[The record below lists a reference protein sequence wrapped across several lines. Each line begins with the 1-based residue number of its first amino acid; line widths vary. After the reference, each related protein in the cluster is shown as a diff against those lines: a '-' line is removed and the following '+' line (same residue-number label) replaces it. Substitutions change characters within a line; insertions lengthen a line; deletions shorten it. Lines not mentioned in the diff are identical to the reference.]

1 MRIKTGPRFL
11 VHLLLMLC
19 GSLLLTLLVLPPNEV
34 LWTNPTL
41 VLSNMLPILIVMLA
55 IYSVCGRVFSTLGI
69 VSLLTVGIRYLH
81 NQKLAVLEI
90 PLTINDALLSSQVL
104 ASPGLVLSYLGWPT
118 IFGICIFV
126 LLMLAVFFKETT
138 VVRGRYRL
146 GLLAA
151 LSIVLMLSS
160 PLSQSYLE
168 LPQSPWEPDPSLRK
182 VGIVAY
188 LIQDYLR
195 TSELQVPV
203 ANRETLAATKA
214 RFTLPAPGSNPQ
226 QHPDIILWL
235 SESFFDPRILQG
247 IDSCGQIPTFCA
259 LSQVNTN
266 GSFTVPT
273 FGGRTIRTEFEILTG
288 VPMALVSEHEYPY
301 MSLTNTPV
309 NSIAWEL
316 QAQGY
321 NTTAIHNHN
330 RRFWRRPVAMKNLG
344 FQRWIGVEDFK
355 TKKKVGKWHAD
366 SMLTDA
372 VINLLEEPQSNSPQ
386 LIFAISMQAHG
397 PHGNQSNLPK
407 NQVDAIVVPDKIK
420 PQNVSS
426 LQQFFFHLRS
436 ADTELQRF
444 SSYIHTRKRPT
455 LVLFFGDH
463 LPGLSGVYNDL
474 GFDNGLGPGQQQ
486 TPFLLFANYAMDK
499 PDNPSENLAAW
510 QLPTLLLK
518 AANLLGNEA
527 FAWFNLLYEQMNWS
541 RDAIV
546 ECQTSTCDALLQ
558 FQLQQLSGPGS
569 TMNTIDP
576 PEKTKNAPSD

>member
-1 MRIKTGPRFL
+1 
-11 VHLLLMLC
+11 MLC